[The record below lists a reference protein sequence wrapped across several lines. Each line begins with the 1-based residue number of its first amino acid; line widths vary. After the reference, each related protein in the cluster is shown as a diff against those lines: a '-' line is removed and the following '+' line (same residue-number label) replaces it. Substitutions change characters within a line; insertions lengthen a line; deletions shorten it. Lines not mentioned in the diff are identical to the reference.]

1 MKRQS
6 FDVLVPKEYETMVD
20 GRPVKKKAWNKVGR
34 AWKSL
39 SDRSMSFE
47 LYLIPGQQYVIS
59 LREREQVVPE
69 TAPSADFQNF
79 DQVPF

>member
-6 FDVLVPKEYETMVD
+6 FDVLVPKEYETIVD
-20 GRPVKKKAWNKVGR
+20 GKPTKRKAWNKVGR

-59 LREREQVVPE
+59 LRERDPQPD
-69 TAPSADFQNF
+69 PPKSGDFESF
-79 DQVPF
+79 DNIPF